1 MWSIPPTDTLL
12 LRYLNMLKTI
22 VVVVVAQT
30 TPKFFLSII
39 FSFI

>member
-1 MWSIPPTDTLL
+1 MWSIPLTNTLL

-30 TPKFFLSII
+30 TLKFFLGIF